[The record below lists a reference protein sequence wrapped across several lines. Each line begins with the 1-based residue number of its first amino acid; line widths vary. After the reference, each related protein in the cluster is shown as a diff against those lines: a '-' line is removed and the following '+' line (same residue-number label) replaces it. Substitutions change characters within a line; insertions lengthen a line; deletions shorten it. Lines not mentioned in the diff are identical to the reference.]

1 MTNLGIYY
9 QRIQPDAVFTPAAV
23 YFNLVVPAE
32 NHLCLTLLRLNVSA
46 SNIACICFYYWVGSI
61 RTSPYSTLCFL
72 HTACSDTATKYNA
85 NKNASQ
91 FTIADDHDDNAS
103 VSSGISGSGKRRGKS
118 QFESS

>member
-46 SNIACICFYYWVGSI
+46 SYIACIDFYMRVF
-61 RTSPYSTLCFL
+61 YSCIALLNSF
-72 HTACSDTATKYNA
+72 ACM
-85 NKNASQ
+85 
-91 FTIADDHDDNAS
+91 FRHDYE
-103 VSSGISGSGKRRGKS
+103 I
-118 QFESS
+118 QCQ

>member
-1 MTNLGIYY
+1 MG
-9 QRIQPDAVFTPAAV
+9 P
-23 YFNLVVPAE
+23 
-32 NHLCLTLLRLNVSA
+32 
-46 SNIACICFYYWVGSI
+46 I

-118 QFESS
+118 QFESSVVIGDDTDGRLGDNDPVGRSRNNVKTSSRYVFN